1 MQGGIVL
8 EPLGRT
14 KKPNTMIGWII
25 GAALL
30 SVLFAILGFGGIS
43 SGFAK
48 IAKLLFYI
56 FVIVLI
62 VTVIMNFLG

>member
-1 MQGGIVL
+1 
-8 EPLGRT
+8 
-14 KKPNTMIGWII
+14 MIGWII

-56 FVIVLI
+56 FVVVLI
-62 VTVIMNFLG
+62 ITVIMNFLG